1 MNSKLKLQR
10 SEPAQSVPAPCAVRA
25 GDDVYTSSIYP
36 IDKSGHAITVD
47 ALLGRMVRTLIAV
60 QTRHCLEIHSRM
72 FLEHSEVHLIAFSR
86 PTFISWIQ
94 QISMNLRLFGV
105 STSRWIL
112 QREPRSK
119 SGIHSPYQECALML
133 MWSLLLV
140 IPS

>member
-10 SEPAQSVPAPCAVRA
+10 SEPVQSVPAPCAVRA
-25 GDDVYTSSIYP
+25 GDYVFTSSIYP

-47 ALLGRMVRTLIAV
+47 ALLGRTGPTLIAV
-60 QTRHCLEIHSRM
+60 QTRHCLGHTRM
-72 FLEHSEVHLIAFSR
+72 FLEHSEVHLITFSR

-119 SGIHSPYQECALML
+119 SGRHSPYQEYALML